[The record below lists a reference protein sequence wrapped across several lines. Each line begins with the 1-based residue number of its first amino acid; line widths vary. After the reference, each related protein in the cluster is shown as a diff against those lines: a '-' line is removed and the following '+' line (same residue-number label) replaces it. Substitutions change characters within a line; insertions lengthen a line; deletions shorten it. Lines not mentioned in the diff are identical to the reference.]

1 MTRCE
6 AYKFG
11 EFVHTHEDSIE
22 ALVIRQSGYEVDRP
36 ETKKFKW
43 KREQRKLA
51 RQQGC
56 AVLGVETWEATHNE
70 MVDVLGQTRPP
81 NTVL

>member
-6 AYKFG
+6 VEKFG
-11 EFVHTHEDSIE
+11 EFVHTCEDSIE
-22 ALVIRQSGYEVDRP
+22 ALVIRQAGDEVDHP

-43 KREQRKLA
+43 NREQRKLA

-56 AVLGVETWEATHNE
+56 AVLGAETWEAN
-70 MVDVLGQTRPP
+70 MR
-81 NTVL
+81 